1 MKLHSLMKALVVL
14 SAVMLVAGSVN
25 AGQRDVYFSNGTYLG
40 GDFIPEGQYELM
52 WKKTRD
58 DVYRVEVLKGR
69 RVVAEASG
77 RLVERGEAME
87 GSSVITKPNGNGTRE
102 IQEIRFRGESKVLL
116 IDG

>member
-1 MKLHSLMKALVVL
+1 MKLHRSLAVLVILTAALSL
-14 SAVMLVAGSVN
+14 ASSVH

-52 WKKTRD
+52 WTKARGES
-58 DVYRVEVLKGR
+58 YRVEVLKGR
-69 RVVAEASG
+69 RVVAKGSG

-87 GSSVITKPNGNGTRE
+87 GSSVLTRPNGNGTRE
-102 IQEIRFRGESKVLL
+102 IHEIRFRGESKVLL